1 MPQLL
6 PQRMQKPG
14 LIIRCLSP
22 PVVSRTPI
30 YFPTNSPD
38 LQDSIQEQ
46 TVKGYGHLNS
56 PVKTILV
63 DRPATGVPATSH
75 TSPNLRRC
83 NRTKRSLIYASP
95 QLISMCYYTQS
106 QSRRFISLTEVI
118 RQTENSLNSVVGPR
132 FQGHPSRVSGTQAP
146 GSYLVLGPA

>member
-1 MPQLL
+1 MPKLL
-6 PQRMQKPG
+6 PQRTQKPG

-38 LQDSIQEQ
+38 LQDSIQDQ
-46 TVKGYGHLNS
+46 TIKGYGHLNS

-63 DRPATGVPATSH
+63 DRPATSVPATSH

-83 NRTKRSLIYASP
+83 NRTKGSLTYASP

-106 QSRRFISLTEVI
+106 
-118 RQTENSLNSVVGPR
+118 
-132 FQGHPSRVSGTQAP
+132 
-146 GSYLVLGPA
+146 